1 MEGSPTG
8 APPESTPLDRPTALR
23 WELADLLQKRADV
36 IVADTVALFPLNGPR
51 RLETDYCLRLGQVVV
66 RLIADAVRVEG
77 SDPRSGTVVDLIAIV
92 HERALAP
99 DQVFTFAYLC
109 LTAALDEV
117 SLDPQLGATSDTWPR
132 VMTMTRKAVFDVLAA
147 WTARRMD
154 APTDAAITDPLTTLH
169 TRPVFE
175 AALTKESHR
184 AARFEHW
191 LSLIML
197 DVDDLSEINHAYG
210 YGVGDRVL
218 ERLGILLRTYFR
230 QHDWVARYSEDTLA
244 VLLPET
250 SPEDA
255 LALADRARVM
265 VQERLTFRDHR
276 TDQRVEVTVSTAAVS
291 ARAAAGEP
299 VDTQA
304 FLAEAEA
311 ATARARAS
319 GRNAVEHLQIT
330 PPVRP
335 RTDP

>member
-8 APPESTPLDRPTALR
+8 AAPESAPLDRQTAIR
-23 WELADLLQKRADV
+23 WELAELLHKRADV
-36 IVADTVALFPLNGPR
+36 IVADTVALFPFNGPR
-51 RLETDYCLRLGQVVV
+51 RVETDYCVRLGHVVV
-66 RLIADAVRVEG
+66 RLIADAVRIEVTE
-77 SDPRSGTVVDLIAIV
+77 PRSGTIVDLIAIV

-117 SLDPQLGATSDTWPR
+117 SLDPRLGATSDAWPR

-147 WTARRMD
+147 WTARRID

-175 AALTKESHR
+175 AALTKECHR
-184 AARFEHW
+184 AERFEHW

-197 DVDDLSEINHAYG
+197 DVDNLSAINHAYG

-218 ERLGILLRTYFR
+218 ERLGILLRSYFR

-250 SPEDA
+250 SPGDA
-255 LALADRARVM
+255 LALAERARLM
-265 VQERLTFRDHR
+265 VHERLTFRDHR
-276 TDQRVEVTVSTAAVS
+276 TDQRVEVTVSTATVS

-311 ATARARAS
+311 ATARAKVS
-319 GRNAVEHLQIT
+319 GGHAVEHVQII
-330 PPVRP
+330 PPVRL